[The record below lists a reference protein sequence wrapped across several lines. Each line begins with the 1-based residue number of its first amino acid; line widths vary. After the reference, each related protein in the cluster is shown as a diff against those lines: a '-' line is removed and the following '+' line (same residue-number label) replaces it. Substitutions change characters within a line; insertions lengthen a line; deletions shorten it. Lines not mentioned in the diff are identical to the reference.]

1 MVVAVEG
8 GVVAGGSDIF
18 GGAFD
23 DDGRV
28 GLREG
33 CRLAGSGL
41 DSAALLVL
49 VFWCRRRSVE
59 EGPRAAARSLDDLVV
74 RIGCCGCCLTCCVGT
89 TCFSSADDRLVAAR
103 LRSRGFRDDGG

>member
-59 EGPRAAARSLDDLVV
+59 EGPKMEGGFALVKS
-74 RIGCCGCCLTCCVGT
+74 TD
-89 TCFSSADDRLVAAR
+89 SSENCI
-103 LRSRGFRDDGG
+103 

>member
-8 GVVAGGSDIF
+8 GVVAGGSDSF
-18 GGAFD
+18 GGAF

-49 VFWCRRRSVE
+49 VFWCRRRSDE
-59 EGPRAAARSLDDLVV
+59 EGPKMEEGLH
-74 RIGCCGCCLTCCVGT
+74 
-89 TCFSSADDRLVAAR
+89 
-103 LRSRGFRDDGG
+103 

>member
-59 EGPRAAARSLDDLVV
+59 EGR
-74 RIGCCGCCLTCCVGT
+74 
-89 TCFSSADDRLVAAR
+89 FSVASSCWAR
-103 LRSRGFRDDGG
+103 LRFDFRLADLSVAAAGVLTGLNP